1 VLRAHNGHAVNLAQ
15 ILPETIRHHNQADA
29 INSAAIL
36 VPENRNRCPR
46 SKSEETL
53 SVAVRL
59 FSKHGGQ
66 TKQTAREC
74 ARTLLRGHELR
85 IVPSLPRGGAKF
97 LELQS
102 RRNGRSFFKQ
112 PETPEE
118 MAAAQRAMDVCPTLA
133 IGNDG

>member
-1 VLRAHNGHAVNLAQ
+1 VGAHNGHAVNLAQ
-15 ILPETIRHHNQADA
+15 ILPETIRQHNQADA

-46 SKSEETL
+46 SKSKEAL

-59 FSKHGGQ
+59 FQNTADKLSKQLENAPGPWYVDTSCALCRLCLEEATILLNYNHDE
-66 TKQTAREC
+66 TAV
-74 ARTLLRGHELR
+74 H
-85 IVPSLPRGGAKF
+85 
-97 LELQS
+97 
-102 RRNGRSFFKQ
+102 FFRQ

-118 MAAAQRAMDVCPTLA
+118 MAAAQRAMDVCPTLT